1 MSEAEYQRGGMDISD
16 QKKMWDGFM
25 KSSAIGGLLTVLL
38 VGFLTFVFAMGM
50 NWAVALGITLIAGV
64 VIGLAMNLG
73 TGWIV
78 TMVGFAILVVIVR
91 ILMAIFGAL
100 T

>member
-1 MSEAEYQRGGMDISD
+1 MSETEYQRGGMDISA

-50 NWAVALGITLIAGV
+50 HWAVALGVTLIAGLL
-64 VIGLAMNLG
+64 IGLAMNLG
-73 TGWIV
+73 TGWII
-78 TMVGFAILVVIVR
+78 TMAGFAVLVVIVR
-91 ILMAIFGAL
+91 ILMAFFGAL